1 MNTQRTSAFLM
12 ANLGSEVS
20 RILSA
25 KEHGN
30 EVQIRSSFERATRI
44 LTEILTLPDMKTRS
58 VEIQALSD
66 LISDI
71 TSPKPILQVSR
82 KNISAYFIPFAT
94 RVMGPTMF

>member
-1 MNTQRTSAFLM
+1 M

-30 EVQIRSSFERATRI
+30 EVQIRSGFERATKI
-44 LTEILTLPDMKTRS
+44 LTEIMTLPDMKTRS

-66 LISDI
+66 LIIDM
-71 TSPKPILQVSR
+71 TSKKPMFQVSR
-82 KNISAYFIPFAT
+82 KNISAYFIPFAI
-94 RVMGPTMF
+94 RIMSPAI